1 MICQDR
7 FMDNNYYKK
16 MTHLPSIARWN
27 LICNLTLE
35 FIDNLNMKT
44 AEKEKIMDI
53 ICSAA
58 LDAERKFNEIKMT
71 HYSWIEEIQRSDY
84 FKEYIEEVNNNWKKI
99 KVFLNEYT
107 RLPLY

>member
-1 MICQDR
+1 
-7 FMDNNYYKK
+7 
-16 MTHLPSIARWN
+16 
-27 LICNLTLE
+27 
-35 FIDNLNMKT
+35 
-44 AEKEKIMDI
+44 MDI